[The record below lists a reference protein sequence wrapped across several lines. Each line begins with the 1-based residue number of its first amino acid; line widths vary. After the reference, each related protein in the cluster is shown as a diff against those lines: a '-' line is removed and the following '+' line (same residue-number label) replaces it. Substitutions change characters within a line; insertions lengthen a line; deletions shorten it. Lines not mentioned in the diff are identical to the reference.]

1 MSKEIKKMIIE
12 NFIDH
17 NWSDE
22 SARET
27 IKEHVGKYLEEDHV
41 DEITQAGFHKVND
54 HINLYSED
62 YRDDTWEEMCKICGV
77 SAKVT
82 EMMIP
87 FAKALVKPKLER
99 RPFRITYRMEV
110 FVTAENEEQAKAR
123 FEEMMPLSEET
134 TEFVE
139 LISVEES
146 E

>member
-17 NWSDE
+17 VWNNE
-22 SARET
+22 NTREEV
-27 IKEHVGKYLEEDHV
+27 KKYVGKYLEEDHV
-41 DEITQAGFHKVND
+41 DEITQAGFHKVDD
-54 HINLYSED
+54 HINLYAED

-77 SAKVT
+77 SSEAM

-87 FAKALVKPKLER
+87 FAKALVKPNPLKKK
-99 RPFRITYRMEV
+99 FKITYRMEV
-110 FVTAENEEQAKAR
+110 FVDAD
-123 FEEMMPLSEET
+123 SEEDAKSKFEDLELEEKT